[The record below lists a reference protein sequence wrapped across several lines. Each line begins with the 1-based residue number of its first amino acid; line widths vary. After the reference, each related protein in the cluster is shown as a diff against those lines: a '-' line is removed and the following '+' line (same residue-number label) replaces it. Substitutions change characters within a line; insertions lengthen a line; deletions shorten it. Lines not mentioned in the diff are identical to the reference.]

1 MCVCGRERENNMME
15 IDARG
20 LSLYVDTAKKTPT
33 PSCTNR
39 GNFYLIYFLLQ
50 KLGSVGLLACLLA
63 RLRGKHSST
72 PSCSF
77 SLSTSFA
84 VFFISKLFIGLR
96 KIFYVLQMLIYFSN
110 SVKVKLKQ
118 SSHSL

>member
-1 MCVCGRERENNMME
+1 MME

-50 KLGSVGLLACLLA
+50 KLGSVGLLARSLA
-63 RLRGKHSST
+63 WQTLIN
-72 PSCSF
+72 SF
-77 SLSTSFA
+77 
-84 VFFISKLFIGLR
+84 LFILSLHFFCG
-96 KIFYVLQMLIYFSN
+96 IFYFKTIYWSPKDILCLTNANLFF
-110 SVKVKLKQ
+110 
-118 SSHSL
+118 